1 MDNEKEIL
9 KKIIEKYNLKLGKDY
24 FYVGASIIKRKDL
37 PRSTEIIYCEDGLN
51 DEEGIPYIM
60 QSTEKKDVFNTDR
73 IIVFYTNDLGKRYI
87 VPTDGENYILVGKD
101 IPDNVKNIN
110 YDKAKNI
117 MHRKALDLKKEPE
130 SLSKADISD
139 LAKRYEKSFSK
150 GRMIVG
156 GLFGSFVWG
165 ILISLFVIFM
175 VAHITTESINETLV
189 AGILIGGAVLFIVG
203 AILITGLYIK
213 LPAIRAKRFAYK
225 NDFLVI
231 NCENILAR
239 RKICQGNSYW
249 TLCRRID
256 LRWK

>member
-1 MDNEKEIL
+1 
-9 KKIIEKYNLKLGKDY
+9 
-24 FYVGASIIKRKDL
+24 
-37 PRSTEIIYCEDGLN
+37 
-51 DEEGIPYIM
+51 
-60 QSTEKKDVFNTDR
+60 
-73 IIVFYTNDLGKRYI
+73 
-87 VPTDGENYILVGKD
+87 
-101 IPDNVKNIN
+101 
-110 YDKAKNI
+110 
-117 MHRKALDLKKEPE
+117 
-130 SLSKADISD
+130 
-139 LAKRYEKSFSK
+139 
-150 GRMIVG
+150 MIVG